1 MHLAAAMSVPHQF
14 VIETPT
20 VNPCILPLREDWTLI
35 PNPAVAGR
43 NLEFYRYDGRPIS
56 GSPEE
61 IRGLMESVNVES
73 VLSAL
78 APILPA

>member
-1 MHLAAAMSVPHQF
+1 MFMHLAAAMSVPHQF

-43 NLEFYRYDGRPIS
+43 NLEFYRYDGRPIA
-56 GSPEE
+56 GSPDE
-61 IRGLMESVNVES
+61 IRRQMDSVTVDA
-73 VLSAL
+73 VCSAL
-78 APILPA
+78 APVL